1 MCEIVCNQYC
11 QLARQIADA
20 EWELESL
27 LRRTVLTQ
35 PHLYQN
41 ALMELERR
49 GDKRAHGLLQDIA
62 AAVKA
67 EVTPVPIKEDART
80 LPSPSIMGQINGE
93 NHGLPVRRG

>member
-41 ALMELERR
+41 ALNELERR
-49 GDKRAHGLLQDIA
+49 GDKRAYGLLQELA
-62 AAVKA
+62 AAVKV
-67 EVTPVPIKEDART
+67 EMTPIPIKEDART

-93 NHGLPVRRG
+93 TNGLRIRGS

>member
-49 GDKRAHGLLQDIA
+49 GDKRACCLLQEFA
-62 AAVKA
+62 AAIKA
-67 EVTPVPIKEDART
+67 EMAPVPIKEDART

-93 NHGLPVRRG
+93 NNGLRIRGS

>member
-41 ALMELERR
+41 ALNELERR
-49 GDKRAHGLLQDIA
+49 GDKRAYDLLQTIA
-62 AAVKA
+62 VAIKVKM
-67 EVTPVPIKEDART
+67 TPVPIKEYART

-93 NHGLPVRRG
+93 NNGLPVRGR